1 MKSFLNKLAKERKLL
16 LVEPSNP
23 VKSSYIEKS
32 ESNLVSSKILLQ
44 NNRFEESV
52 ALTYYSMYNLVL
64 ALLFAVGIKCENHSA
79 GAIIL
84 KKVFEFDNSLL
95 VKAKKER
102 IDKQYY
108 TDFHVTKKEVE
119 EGIISAENFN
129 RDLKAFIMGLNNEK
143 INSYRNKFGGL
154 LNEN

>member
-1 MKSFLNKLAKERKLL
+1 MKGFLIKLTKERKLL
-16 LVEPSNP
+16 LVEPS
-23 VKSSYIEKS
+23 SHIRDSYTEKS

-44 NNRFEESV
+44 NNRLEESV

-108 TDFHVTKKEVE
+108 TDFYVTKKEVD
-119 EGIISAENFN
+119 EGIISAEDFN

-143 INSYRNKFGGL
+143 IEDYRINSGRC
-154 LNEN
+154 